1 MLKRSSVYF
10 HMNVITFELNPSKQS
25 STVIRDLAN
34 GVTAKVKNAN
44 QSIRTVW
51 WPKTNVMDFNTT
63 NWVTTRMKKSIIHM
77 KWILR
82 WWKHIIAA
90 T

>member
-1 MLKRSSVYF
+1 MHEDNDLHFSHCTVLRLRLYSVIMLKRSSVYF

-44 QSIRTVW
+44 QSIRTV
-51 WPKTNVMDFNTT
+51 
-63 NWVTTRMKKSIIHM
+63 
-77 KWILR
+77 
-82 WWKHIIAA
+82 
-90 T
+90 